1 MSVGS
6 PASTTLGPAG
16 RRPGSARKRSRR
28 PLRAASARWPGSH
41 WFAAAEAFHRD
52 FAAVALERG
61 WLRLWVIE
69 LDGRPAAAWY
79 GFRFEGIDS
88 YYQGGRDP
96 ALTRERLG
104 LVLTIHTVREAIAD
118 GIEEYRSRAATS
130 PSSTGSPPR
139 SRRGDDRGP
148 AASWAGPRWPR
159 GPPGG
164 AYRARRRTRRPT
176 CSSAGR
182 GSVGSQSP
190 CAAPT
195 A

>member
-6 PASTTLGPAG
+6 PASTTLRVRLADDPD
-16 RRPGSARKRSRR
+16 RLGSALDALFALHR
-28 PLRAASARWPGSH
+28 ARWPGSH

-52 FAAVALERG
+52 FAALALERG

-118 GIEEYRSRAATS
+118 GIEEYRFLARRRALQV
-130 PSSTGSPPR
+130 PVRHLG
-139 SRRGDDRGP
+139 SRRGDDRGARGVMGR
-148 AASWAGPRWPR
+148 AALAARL
-159 GPPGG
+159 
-164 AYRARRRTRRPT
+164 ARRRL
-176 CSSAGR
+176 SG
-182 GSVGSQSP
+182 
-190 CAAPT
+190 
-195 A
+195 